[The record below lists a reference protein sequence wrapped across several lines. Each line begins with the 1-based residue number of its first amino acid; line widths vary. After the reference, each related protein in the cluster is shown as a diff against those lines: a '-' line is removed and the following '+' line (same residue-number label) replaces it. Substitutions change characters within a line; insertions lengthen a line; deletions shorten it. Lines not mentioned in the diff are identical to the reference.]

1 MPEYAFWSHE
11 PLYRCLSYIGVEYVR
26 KRTYCIWVELKNC
39 RAEIHEMKYMKQ
51 KLREVQ
57 IKLMR
62 GLLDLVIL
70 QFLKAEPMHGYQI
83 ITSIRRNFGVYFGPS
98 TIYPLL
104 STLEEKGYV
113 KSQWDLNNDRPRKV
127 YSLKPEGHS
136 LLNGTQ
142 ESLNHICRRLTS
154 IGLNRLYTNGN
165 NNGFLKSPNGCLK
178 DLRE

>member
-1 MPEYAFWSHE
+1 MRE
-11 PLYRCLSYIGVEYVR
+11 
-26 KRTYCIWVELKNC
+26 
-39 RAEIHEMKYMKQ
+39 

-70 QFLKAEPMHGYQI
+70 QFLNVNPMHGYKI

-104 STLEEKGYV
+104 GVLEDKGYI

-127 YSLKPEGHS
+127 YSLTPEGS
-136 LLNGTQ
+136 NLLNGTEQ
-142 ESLNHICRRLTS
+142 SLNHICRRLTS
-154 IGLNRLYTNGN
+154 IGLNRIPITGN
-165 NNGFLKSPNGCLK
+165 NYAPNQPK
-178 DLRE
+178 PLR

>member
-1 MPEYAFWSHE
+1 M
-11 PLYRCLSYIGVEYVR
+11 R
-26 KRTYCIWVELKNC
+26 
-39 RAEIHEMKYMKQ
+39 Q

-70 QFLKAEPMHGYQI
+70 QFLNVNPMHGYSI

-104 STLEEKGYV
+104 GTLEEKGYI
-113 KSQWDLNNDRPRKV
+113 KSQWNLNSDRPRKV
-127 YSLKPEGHS
+127 YSLTPEGS
-136 LLNGTQ
+136 NLLNGTE

-154 IGLNRLYTNGN
+154 IGLNRIPLNGN
-165 NNGFLKSPNGCLK
+165 NCTPKNLHSLP
-178 DLRE
+178 

>member
-1 MPEYAFWSHE
+1 M
-11 PLYRCLSYIGVEYVR
+11 R
-26 KRTYCIWVELKNC
+26 
-39 RAEIHEMKYMKQ
+39 Q

-70 QFLKAEPMHGYQI
+70 QFLNVNPMHGYSI

-104 STLEEKGYV
+104 GTLEEKGYI
-113 KSQWDLNNDRPRKV
+113 KSQWNLNNDRPRKV
-127 YSLKPEGHS
+127 YSLTPEGS
-136 LLNGTQ
+136 NLLNGTE

-154 IGLNRLYTNGN
+154 IGLNRIPLNGN
-165 NNGFLKSPNGCLK
+165 NCTPKNLHSLP
-178 DLRE
+178 